1 MQQKTLRILALTLPL
16 IIGAASVP
24 ITASANDLTISPVNS
39 DNTYD
44 PNDPA
49 TQVLAMEQLDVW
61 QRIRNGF
68 GIADLDNPLVG
79 TQTDWYSARPDYIQ
93 RTTTRA
99 SRYLFHV
106 LQELEKRGMPTELA
120 LLPFIESAFNPEAYS
135 SAKASGMWQFIP
147 STGLNFNLK
156 QNMFKDERRDV
167 LASTD
172 AALTYLQ
179 KLHGMFGD
187 WQLAL
192 AAYNWGEGSVQRA
205 IKKNQ
210 AAGLPTDFNSL
221 SALMP
226 AETRN
231 YVPKLQAVKNIIA
244 SPAQYGITLP
254 KADNQPYFVT
264 IGKTRDIDLKVAAQL
279 AELSLDEFKALNP
292 QFNRPVITGSTSTK
306 ILLPQQNAEKFKT
319 NLAQWNRPLS
329 SWSAYTVSKRERIED
344 LAAHLGTEPQILREV
359 NHIPPNMRLKAGS
372 TILVPKTAKA
382 PESDITPDIAE
393 NAVMAIEPDVP
404 DTRKINV
411 RVGKHDNIASI
422 AQRYHVS
429 VIQVKGWNNLRHD
442 SVTRGQTL
450 ALHVPYQ
457 FAISP
462 AIHHATYAVAQ
473 MPVHEHAHRKAVRE
487 ESDYKHARGKIIVA
501 ERDRKH
507 GHGAIILVANDR
519 KHAHGKIILASPK
532 ASAASAKGIK
542 KHGKAI
548 TLASSR

>member
-1 MQQKTLRILALTLPL
+1 MQQKLLRTLTFTAFLLLAAPH
-16 IIGAASVP
+16 ASQ
-24 ITASANDLTISPVNS
+24 ANDLSISPS
-39 DNTYD
+39 ITDYTYD
-44 PNDPA
+44 PSDPV
-49 TQVLAMEQLDVW
+49 TQVLAIEELDVW
-61 QRIRNGF
+61 GRIRNGF
-68 GIADLDNPLVG
+68 GIPDLDNPLVLS
-79 TQTDWYSARPDYIQ
+79 QTNWYSARPEYIQ
-93 RTTTRA
+93 RTTLRA

-106 LQELEKRGMPTELA
+106 LQELEKRDMPTELA

-147 STGLNFNLK
+147 STGLDFNLK

-210 AAGLPTDFNSL
+210 ANGLATDFNSL

-244 SPAQYGITLP
+244 TPEAFGITLP

-264 IGKTRDIDLKVAAQL
+264 IGRTRDIDLKVAAQL
-279 AELSLDEFKALNP
+279 AEITLDEFKSLNP
-292 QFNRPVITGSTSTK
+292 QFNRPVITGSASTK
-306 ILLPQQNAEKFKT
+306 ILLPQQNAERFKI

-329 SWSAYTVSKRERIED
+329 SWMAHTVTKRERIEAIAT
-344 LAAHLGTEPQILREV
+344 LFNTEPQVLRDV

-382 PESDITPDIAE
+382 AETDITAE
-393 NAVMAIEPDVP
+393 VADNAVISMEPDVP
-404 DTRKINV
+404 DFRRIAV
-411 RVGKHDNIASI
+411 RVGKRDNLASI
-422 AQRYHVS
+422 AQRYNVT
-429 VIQVKGWNNLRHD
+429 VAQVKNWNDLQRDTLR
-442 SVTRGQTL
+442 SGQTL
-450 ALHVPYQ
+450 QVQVPYRASAKTGQ
-457 FAISP
+457 R
-462 AIHHATYAVAQ
+462 TVRVAANR
-473 MPVHEHAHRKAVRE
+473 PHRKDAG
-487 ESDYKHARGKIIVA
+487 SDKKLRNGP
-501 ERDRKH
+501 
-507 GHGAIILVANDR
+507 
-519 KHAHGKIILASPK
+519 ILAS
-532 ASAASAKGIK
+532 A
-542 KHGKAI
+542 
-548 TLASSR
+548 R